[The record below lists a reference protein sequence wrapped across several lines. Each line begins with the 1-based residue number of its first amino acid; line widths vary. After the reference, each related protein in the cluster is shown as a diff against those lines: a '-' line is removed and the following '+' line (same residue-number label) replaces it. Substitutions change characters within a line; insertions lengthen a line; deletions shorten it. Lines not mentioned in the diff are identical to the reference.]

1 MEKKRPQP
9 DTRQLQMEKPTGK
22 GKHKVK
28 EGNHPKSNIVSKPA
42 IMRGAEYKCRIL
54 EMYFKL
60 RRDQELK
67 TILCVYMCVSV
78 YIHTHKLLYIYIY
91 IHTDTHRLVYIHLR
105 VLYILY
111 MYILY
116 MCIMHILYT
125 LLHQNLIR
133 TINWKT
139 TIDIPTKKKR

>member
-91 IHTDTHRLVYIHLR
+91 THRHTHIHTCKADKGRHTA
-105 VLYILY
+105 
-111 MYILY
+111 
-116 MCIMHILYT
+116 
-125 LLHQNLIR
+125 
-133 TINWKT
+133 
-139 TIDIPTKKKR
+139 